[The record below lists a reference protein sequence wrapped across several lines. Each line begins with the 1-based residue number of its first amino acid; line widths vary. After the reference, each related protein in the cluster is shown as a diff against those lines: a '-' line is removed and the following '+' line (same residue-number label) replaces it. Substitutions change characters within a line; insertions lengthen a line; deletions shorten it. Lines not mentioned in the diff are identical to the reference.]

1 MRIFPL
7 TIHIVSPLLFRSEND
22 GNNTACFS
30 VRTLV
35 SLSLLEGP
43 GPDTWSGMEDGTI
56 LARTS
61 HATEVAN
68 EHDAETEIYLMQMC
82 SFGIGKPRVFST
94 SILRKSQIY
103 PDS

>member
-30 VRTLV
+30 VRSLV

-56 LARTS
+56 LARPTQQKL
-61 HATEVAN
+61 
-68 EHDAETEIYLMQMC
+68 LMNMMQKRR
-82 SFGIGKPRVFST
+82 FI
-94 SILRKSQIY
+94 
-103 PDS
+103 